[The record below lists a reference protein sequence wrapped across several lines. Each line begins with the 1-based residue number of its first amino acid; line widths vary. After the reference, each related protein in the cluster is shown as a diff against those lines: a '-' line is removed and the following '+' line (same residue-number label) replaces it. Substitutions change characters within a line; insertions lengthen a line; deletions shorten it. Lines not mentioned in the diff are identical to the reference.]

1 MVELKVND
9 VQNLFQPILQ
19 KALAQEPDQ
28 RHQSAQDF
36 LAEIRQA
43 KLVLEKSLPNEV
55 TRRVKRWAVAAAA
68 LIIASLIGLMVWRNA
83 ALVAP
88 TAGSQSSSGQARVSA
103 EKLYWELS
111 ETEKTAF
118 IQNASQNVA
127 KTLGDNPP
135 ALTPERIA
143 WVKKHVEAYAAR
155 RNSLST
161 APGQES
167 IKAVYARASV
177 YAPFII
183 EEFYARGLPPILG
196 LYIAMNETDYHP
208 CVKSSVGAN
217 GLFSFM
223 PETAERYGLRLA
235 PADERCD
242 PRKIARAAA
251 RYLDDLTKI
260 FGQDADG
267 LSL

>member
-1 MVELKVND
+1 MSPEQARGATLDARSDLWSLGATLYEMLTGNALFAVDATGRAANGHMARDVGGHATVELKLSD
-9 VQNLFQPILQ
+9 EQKQFQPILQ
-19 KALAQEPDQ
+19 KALAQKLDQ
-28 RHQSAQDF
+28 RYQSAQDF

-43 KLVLEKSLPNEV
+43 KSVLEKSMPNEV

-135 ALTPERIA
+135 
-143 WVKKHVEAYAAR
+143 
-155 RNSLST
+155 
-161 APGQES
+161 
-167 IKAVYARASV
+167 
-177 YAPFII
+177 
-183 EEFYARGLPPILG
+183 
-196 LYIAMNETDYHP
+196 
-208 CVKSSVGAN
+208 
-217 GLFSFM
+217 
-223 PETAERYGLRLA
+223 
-235 PADERCD
+235 
-242 PRKIARAAA
+242 
-251 RYLDDLTKI
+251 
-260 FGQDADG
+260 
-267 LSL
+267 